1 MGGRSNGMAIQH
13 GKRCQCILVHDKGYE
28 RAAQQR
34 TPRANAKAQ
43 ASEVPAPS
51 PKKVPEE
58 KPVAASPSACP
69 PTVKRKSDES
79 PVERVRK
86 KAKVA
91 SAEKS
96 KASQTAPR
104 EREAAKTRTAQEKQP
119 DPHAD
124 AAPASKKM
132 KFRMHVG
139 PSSSKSSS
147 VGTKKFSNRV
157 HADPSANKGSPA
169 DACFSKRMLKTK
181 DEIYALGSN
190 DLIDYIILRGWPE
203 IAVPKWEGARWCELI
218 AKLSNQEVPI
228 EEVAEAVVGKQRRQ
242 LQEQVRQ
249 RRLAEGRLFG
259 KRLQERAKAGA
270 PDGCA
275 GNARA
280 HKEHSRFHDPQ
291 SDSDRRQ
298 RKPHIPSSIPSS
310 SAAGGIAS
318 SLAPAENLSAWAREQ
333 VQKVFREVKAAPDTD
348 WKHLLRQKMLLFHPD
363 KKRAPDHPYASQT
376 DEQVAEVFVA
386 VKRAYDRIG
395 LK

>member
-1 MGGRSNGMAIQH
+1 M
-13 GKRCQCILVHDKGYE
+13 
-28 RAAQQR
+28 
-34 TPRANAKAQ
+34 
-43 ASEVPAPS
+43 
-51 PKKVPEE
+51 
-58 KPVAASPSACP
+58 
-69 PTVKRKSDES
+69 
-79 PVERVRK
+79 
-86 KAKVA
+86 
-91 SAEKS
+91 
-96 KASQTAPR
+96 APR
-104 EREAAKTRTAQEKQP
+104 EREAAKTRAAQEKQP

-139 PSSSKSSS
+139 ASSSKSSS
-147 VGTKKFSNRV
+147 VGTKKFSNKV
-157 HADPSANKGSPA
+157 HVDPSANKGSPA

-203 IAVPKWEGARWCELI
+203 IAMPKWEGARWCELI

-242 LQEQVRQ
+242 LQ
-249 RRLAEGRLFG
+249 LAEGRLFG

-270 PDGCA
+270 RMGTPPDGCA

-280 HKEHSRFHDPQ
+280 HKEHGRHDPQ

-298 RKPHIPSSIPSS
+298 RDRHWKPHIPSSIPSS
-310 SAAGGIAS
+310 GAVGGITS
-318 SLAPAENLSAWAREQ
+318 SLAASENLSAWAREQ
-333 VQKVFREVKAAPDTD
+333 VQKVFREVKAAPDTH

-376 DEQVAEVFVA
+376 DDQVAEVFVA